1 MNIVIAFL
9 LAGNFLIL
17 DVLIHQ
23 ALKLKLYYAGTPL
36 ILLALGNIS
45 AALYLIAYA

>member
-1 MNIVIAFL
+1 MNITIALLLAVNFL
-9 LAGNFLIL
+9 LV

-23 ALKLKLYYAGTPL
+23 ALKLKLYYVGTTM
-36 ILLALGNIS
+36 ILLGLGNIS